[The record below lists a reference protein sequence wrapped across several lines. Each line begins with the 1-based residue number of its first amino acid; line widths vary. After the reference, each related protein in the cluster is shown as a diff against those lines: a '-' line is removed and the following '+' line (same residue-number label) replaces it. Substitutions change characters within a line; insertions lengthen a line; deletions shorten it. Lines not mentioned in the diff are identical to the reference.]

1 MTFDS
6 GLLCSAVFYVA
17 KVIDVK
23 ENLCFQYT
31 KSTHTLIKKTDNII
45 DGNN

>member
-17 KVIDVK
+17 KVIDLK
-23 ENLCFQYT
+23 E
-31 KSTHTLIKKTDNII
+31 KTDNII